1 MPFLSS
7 SLQNFELDQLEA
19 IAALW
24 GLGPLEKSKSAILLE
39 LELEIP
45 QANKFNPQYE
55 RLPEPAQQAL
65 LALKANKGRILWSTF
80 SQLYGE
86 IRPLGIKQREIEQPW
101 SFPQSVSE
109 KLWYLGCLGR
119 DFLRIDG
126 DLQEMAYLPD
136 EIIPLLPFPPDQSV
150 QISLIPLFGIQS
162 EGLLEANSAILDEI
176 GILLA
181 AWRFE
186 KPQAYLKKTNISEAK
201 AGLLEAFLKAIGLA
215 DENLQATE
223 PARKF
228 LELPRGQALAWLAEQ
243 WLKAKDFHEVR
254 HIPGLGIET
263 EDEIRS
269 QSARQSVFD
278 FLSRL
283 EAEQWYRLDD
293 LVTLIKANKPDFLRE
308 QEEYFSWTI
317 ISKPALPEEA
327 LPPFDLFES
336 VKEVE
341 TFHGFE
347 SWTQLEGKL
356 ISYILAVMLPLFG
369 LTDLALS
376 LDENKQVLF
385 RLKPIFFLFESSPE
399 QLVSE
404 IENEPI
410 QLSSTGKIT
419 MTNRSQRLVRY
430 QIARFAQWLEVSA
443 ESGTY
448 QITPASLSK
457 AEKQALL
464 PKHLIQLLRKN
475 AENGL
480 PPQLYKA
487 IKAWETEGKQAAI
500 QTETILRRASP
511 EILQALRDSK
521 ASHWLGES
529 LEPSDVILKKGGE
542 KAITQALANL
552 GYLTDINESEN
563 ENA

>member
-24 GLGPLEKSKSAILLE
+24 GLGSFENNRSAVLLE
-39 LELEIP
+39 LELEIS
-45 QANKFNPQYE
+45 QVDKFNLQYE
-55 RLPEPAQQAL
+55 RLPEPARQAL

-101 SFPQSVSE
+101 SFPESVSE
-109 KLWYLGCLGR
+109 RLWYLGCLGR

-136 EIIPLLPFPPDQSV
+136 EIIPLLPSPPDQSL
-150 QISLIPLFGIQS
+150 QISLIPIFGIQS
-162 EGLLEANSAILDEI
+162 EKLLEADSAILDEI

-186 KPQAYLKKTNISEAK
+186 NPQAYLKKTKLSEAK
-201 AGLLEAFLKAIGLA
+201 VALLEAFLKAIGLT

-223 PARKF
+223 AARKF
-228 LELPRGQALAWLAEQ
+228 LELPRAQALAWLAEQ

-254 HIPGLGIET
+254 HIPGLEIET

-269 QSARQSVFD
+269 QSARQSVFN
-278 FLSRL
+278 FLSSL
-283 EAEQWYRLDD
+283 EAEQWYRLND
-293 LVTLIKANKPDFLRE
+293 LIALIKTNKPDFLRE
-308 QEEYFSWTI
+308 QEEYFSWTV
-317 ISKPALPEEA
+317 ISKPSPPEQS
-327 LPPFDLFES
+327 LLPFDLLEP

-341 TFHGFE
+341 TFNGFE
-347 SWTQLEGKL
+347 SWTQLEGNL
-356 ISYILAVMLPLFG
+356 IRFILTVMLPLFG
-369 LTDLALS
+369 LADLAITE
-376 LDENKQVLF
+376 DENRQILF

-430 QIARFAQWLEVSA
+430 QIARFAQWLDVSA
-443 ESGTY
+443 KSGEY
-448 QITPASLSK
+448 QITPSSLNK

-500 QTETILRRASP
+500 QTETILRLASP

-529 LEPSDVILKKGGE
+529 LGPTDVILKKGGE
-542 KAITQALANL
+542 KAITQALAKL
-552 GYLTDINESEN
+552 GYLTNINESEN
-563 ENA
+563 DNA

>member
-1 MPFLSS
+1 MPVLSS
-7 SLQNFELDQLEA
+7 SLQNFEIDQLEA

-24 GLGPLEKSKSAILLE
+24 GLGSFGNSRSAILLE

-45 QANKFNPQYE
+45 QADKFNLQYE

-65 LALKANKGRILWSTF
+65 LALKANNGRILWSTF

-86 IRPLGIKQREIEQPW
+86 IRPLGIKQRELEQPW

-109 KLWYLGCLGR
+109 RLWYMGCLGR
-119 DFLRIDG
+119 DFLRIDD

-136 EIIPLLPFPPDQSV
+136 EIIPLLPSPPDQSV
-150 QISLIPLFGIQS
+150 QINLIPLFGIQS
-162 EGLLEANSAILDEI
+162 EGLLEADSAILDEI

-186 KPQAYLKKTNISEAK
+186 KPKSYLKKTRLSEAK
-201 AGLLEAFLKAIGLA
+201 ASLLEAFLKVIGLA

-223 PARKF
+223 SARKF
-228 LELPRGQALAWLAEQ
+228 LELSRAQALAWLAEQ
-243 WLKAKDFHEVR
+243 WLKAKDFHEVS
-254 HIPGLGIET
+254 HIPGLEIET

-269 QSARQSVFD
+269 QSARQSVFG
-278 FLSRL
+278 FLSSL
-283 EAEQWYRLDD
+283 EAEQWYRLNDF
-293 LVTLIKANKPDFLRE
+293 VNLIKTNKPDFLRE
-308 QEEYFSWTI
+308 QEEYFSWTVV
-317 ISKPALPEEA
+317 SKPSLPEQNL
-327 LPPFDLFES
+327 LPFGLFEIS
-336 VKEVE
+336 GEVE
-341 TFHGFE
+341 TFSGFE
-347 SWTQLEGKL
+347 SWMQLEGKL
-356 ISYILAVMLPLFG
+356 ICYILSVMLPLFG
-369 LTDLALS
+369 LADLAIT
-376 LDENKQVLF
+376 EGKNKQVLF
-385 RLKPIFFLFESSPE
+385 RLKPLFFLFESSPE

-404 IENEPI
+404 AENELI

-430 QIARFAQWLEVSA
+430 QISRFVEWLEVSA
-443 ESGTY
+443 ESGNY

-475 AENGL
+475 ADNGL

-487 IKAWETEGKQAAI
+487 IKAWETAGKQASI
-500 QTETILRRASP
+500 QTETILRLASP

-529 LEPSDVILKKGGE
+529 LGPTDVILKKGGE
-542 KAITQALANL
+542 RAITQTLANL
-552 GYLTDINESEN
+552 GYLTDIDESEN
-563 ENA
+563 DNV

>member
-24 GLGPLEKSKSAILLE
+24 GLGPFGNSRSAILLE

-45 QANKFNPQYE
+45 QTDKFYLQYE

-65 LALKANKGRILWSTF
+65 LALKANNGRILWSTF

-101 SFPQSVSE
+101 SFPESVSE
-109 KLWYLGCLGR
+109 RLWYLGCLGR

-136 EIIPLLPFPPDQSV
+136 EIIPLLPSPPDQSV
-150 QISLIPLFGIQS
+150 QVNLIPLFGFQS
-162 EGLLEANSAILDEI
+162 EGILEADSAILDEI

-186 KPQAYLKKTNISEAK
+186 KPQAYLKKTKLGEAK
-201 AGLLEAFLKAIGLA
+201 VALLEAFLKAIGLA
-215 DENLQATE
+215 DENLQATD

-228 LELPRGQALAWLAEQ
+228 LELSRAQALAWLAEQ

-254 HIPGLGIET
+254 HIPGLEIRT

-278 FLSRL
+278 FLSGL
-283 EAEQWYRLDD
+283 EADQWYRLND
-293 LVTLIKANKPDFLRE
+293 LVALIKTNKPDFLRE
-308 QEEYFSWTI
+308 QEEYFSWTVV
-317 ISKPALPEEA
+317 SKPSLPEQN
-327 LPPFDLFES
+327 LLPFDLFELS
-336 VKEVE
+336 EEVE
-341 TFHGFE
+341 TFNGFE
-347 SWTQLEGKL
+347 SWSQLEGKL
-356 ISYILAVMLPLFG
+356 IVYILTVMLPLFG
-369 LTDLALS
+369 LADLAFTF
-376 LDENKQVLF
+376 DENKQILF
-385 RLKPIFFLFESSPE
+385 RLKAIFFLFESSPE

-430 QIARFAQWLEVSA
+430 QISRFAQWLEVSA

-500 QTETILRRASP
+500 QTETILRLASP

-521 ASHWLGES
+521 SAHWLGES
-529 LEPSDVILKKGGE
+529 LGPTDVILKKGGE

-552 GYLTDINESEN
+552 GYLSDINESEN
-563 ENA
+563 DNA

>member
-1 MPFLSS
+1 MP
-7 SLQNFELDQLEA
+7 SLASNLRNFEFDQVEA
-19 IAALW
+19 IATLW
-24 GLGPLEKSKSAILLE
+24 GLESIGNSRSAILLE

-45 QANKFNPQYE
+45 QADKFKLQYD

-80 SQLYGE
+80 AQLYGE
-86 IRPLGIKQREIEQPW
+86 IRPLGLKQREIEQPW
-101 SFPQSVSE
+101 SFPESVSE
-109 KLWYLGCLGR
+109 RLWYLGCLGR

-136 EIIPLLPFPPDQSV
+136 EIIPFLPASPNQTAPL
-150 QISLIPLFGIQS
+150 SLIPLAGFG
-162 EGLLEANSAILDEI
+162 EGKIFETDSAILDEI
-176 GILLA
+176 CILLA

-186 KPQAYLKKTNISEAK
+186 KPQAYLKKTKLSEAK
-201 AGLLEAFLKAIGLA
+201 ANLLEAFLKAIGLA

-223 PARKF
+223 QARKF
-228 LELPRGQALAWLAEQ
+228 LELPRAQALSWLAEQ

-254 HIPGLGIET
+254 HIPGLEIET

-293 LVTLIKANKPDFLRE
+293 LVSLIKSSKPDFLRE
-308 QEEYFSWTI
+308 QEEYFSWTVV
-317 ISKPALPEEA
+317 SKPFLPEQA
-327 LPPFDLFES
+327 LLPFDFFKISE
-336 VKEVE
+336 EVE
-341 TFHGFE
+341 ILNGFE
-347 SWTQLEGKL
+347 SWSQLEGKL
-356 ISYILAVMLPLFG
+356 ISYILKVMLPLFG
-369 LTDLALS
+369 LADLALAF
-376 LDENKQVLF
+376 DENNQVLF
-385 RLKPIFFLFESSPE
+385 RLKAIFFLFESSPE

-430 QIARFAQWLEVSA
+430 QISRFAQWLEVNP
-443 ESGTY
+443 EIGTY

-500 QTETILRRASP
+500 QTETILRLASP
-511 EILQALRDSK
+511 DILQALRDSK

-529 LEPSDVILKKGGE
+529 LGPSDVILKKGGE

-552 GYLTDINESEN
+552 GYLTDLNEREN
-563 ENA
+563 DNE

>member
-24 GLGPLEKSKSAILLE
+24 GLGPFGNSRSAILLE

-45 QANKFNPQYE
+45 QTDKFYLQYE

-65 LALKANKGRILWSTF
+65 LALKANNGRILWSTF

-101 SFPQSVSE
+101 SFPESVSE
-109 KLWYLGCLGR
+109 RLWYLGCLGR

-136 EIIPLLPFPPDQSV
+136 EIIPLLPSPPDQSV
-150 QISLIPLFGIQS
+150 QVNLIPLFGFQS
-162 EGLLEANSAILDEI
+162 EGILEADSAILDEI

-186 KPQAYLKKTNISEAK
+186 KPQAYLKKTKLGEAK
-201 AGLLEAFLKAIGLA
+201 VALLEAFLKAIGLA
-215 DENLQATE
+215 DENLQATD

-228 LELPRGQALAWLAEQ
+228 LELSRAQALAWLAEQ

-254 HIPGLGIET
+254 HIPGLEIRT

-278 FLSRL
+278 FLSGL
-283 EAEQWYRLDD
+283 EADQWYRLND
-293 LVTLIKANKPDFLRE
+293 LVALIKTNKPDFLRE
-308 QEEYFSWTI
+308 QEEYFSWTVV
-317 ISKPALPEEA
+317 SKPSLPEQN
-327 LPPFDLFES
+327 LLPFDLFELS
-336 VKEVE
+336 EEVE
-341 TFHGFE
+341 TFNGFE
-347 SWTQLEGKL
+347 SWSQLEGKL
-356 ISYILAVMLPLFG
+356 IVYILTVMLPLFG
-369 LTDLALS
+369 LADLAFTF
-376 LDENKQVLF
+376 DENKQILF
-385 RLKPIFFLFESSPE
+385 RLKAIFFLFESSPE

-430 QIARFAQWLEVSA
+430 QISRFAQWLEVSA

-500 QTETILRRASP
+500 QTETILRLASP

-521 ASHWLGES
+521 AAHWLGES
-529 LEPSDVILKKGGE
+529 LGPTDVILKKGGE

-552 GYLTDINESEN
+552 GYLSDINESEN
-563 ENA
+563 DNA

>member
-1 MPFLSS
+1 MPTLAS
-7 SLQNFELDQLEA
+7 SLRNFEFDQVEA
-19 IAALW
+19 IATLW
-24 GLGPLEKSKSAILLE
+24 GLESLGYSKSAILLE

-45 QANKFNPQYE
+45 QPDKFKLQYE
-55 RLPEPAQQAL
+55 KLPEPAQQAL

-80 SQLYGE
+80 AQLYGE
-86 IRPLGIKQREIEQPW
+86 IRPLGLKQRDIEQPW
-101 SFPQSVSE
+101 SFPDSASE
-109 KLWYLGCLGR
+109 RLWYMGCLGR

-136 EIIPLLPFPPDQSV
+136 EIIPLLPSNSDQTA
-150 QISLIPLFGIQS
+150 QLSLIPLAGFG
-162 EGLLEANSAILDEI
+162 EGKIFETDSTILDEI
-176 GILLA
+176 CILLA

-186 KPQAYLKKTNISEAK
+186 KPEAYLKKTKLSEAK
-201 AGLLEAFLKAIGLA
+201 AGMLEDFLKAVGLVG
-215 DENLQATE
+215 ENLQATE
-223 PARKF
+223 SARKF
-228 LELPRGQALAWLAEQ
+228 LDLPRAQSLAWLAEH
-243 WLKAKDFHEVR
+243 WLKARDFHEVK
-254 HIPGLGIET
+254 HIPGLEIET
-263 EDEIRS
+263 KDEIRS
-269 QSARQSVFD
+269 QPARQSVFN
-278 FLSRL
+278 FLSSL

-293 LVTLIKANKPDFLRE
+293 SVNLIKTNQPDFLRK
-308 QEEYFSWTI
+308 QEEYYSWTVV
-317 ISKPALPEEA
+317 SKPSLPEQA
-327 LPPFDLFES
+327 LFPFDSFELS
-336 VKEVE
+336 DEAE
-341 TFHGFE
+341 TLSGFE
-347 SWTQLEGKL
+347 SWSHLEGKL
-356 ISYILAVMLPLFG
+356 IRFILTVMLPLFG
-369 LTDLALS
+369 LGDLALTS
-376 LDENKQVLF
+376 DENKQILF
-385 RLKPIFFLFESSPE
+385 RLKAIFFLFESSPE

-430 QIARFAQWLEVSA
+430 QIARFAQWLEVNP

-500 QTETILRRASP
+500 QTETILRLASP
-511 EILQALRDSK
+511 DILQALRDSK

-529 LEPSDVILKKGGE
+529 LGPSDVILKKGGE

-563 ENA
+563 DNV